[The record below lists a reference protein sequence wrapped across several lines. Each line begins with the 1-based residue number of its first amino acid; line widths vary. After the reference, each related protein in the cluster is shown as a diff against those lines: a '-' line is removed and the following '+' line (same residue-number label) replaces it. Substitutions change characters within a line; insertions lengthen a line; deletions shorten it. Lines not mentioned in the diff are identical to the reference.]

1 MNTLNGFAALRMR
14 REVRL
19 LSVLMTRVGLSILK
33 RRPEKCIEIKVDAQP
48 YPVSLGAW
56 YYHRTGSIMHEL
68 KGSVLDRFLLLKQGK
83 RWNAMPVP
91 NVNIAGEYFFSH
103 IILISLT

>member
-1 MNTLNGFAALRMR
+1 
-14 REVRL
+14 
-19 LSVLMTRVGLSILK
+19 
-33 RRPEKCIEIKVDAQP
+33 
-48 YPVSLGAW
+48 
-56 YYHRTGSIMHEL
+56 MHEL